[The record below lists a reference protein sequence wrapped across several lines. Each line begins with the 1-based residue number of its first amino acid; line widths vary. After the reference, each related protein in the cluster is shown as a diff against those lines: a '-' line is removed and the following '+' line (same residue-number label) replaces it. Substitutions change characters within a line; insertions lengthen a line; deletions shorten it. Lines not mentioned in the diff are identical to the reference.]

1 MTASNNSSQS
11 AQQAITPE
19 LRDWIVDQ
27 AAAGFPPEKII
38 EAMIKAGWQESV
50 AEQALEVTLSD
61 YLRTLSEG
69 REAAPAPKVGGRRMS
84 GVSVTTKAMPDVDL
98 ETSPRIL
105 DLGDRQVEVL
115 LAMRVPRI
123 VVLGGFL
130 SDQECDALVEAAV
143 PRMKRSLT
151 VATQTGGEE
160 LNPDRTSDGMFFS
173 RGESELISAV
183 ESRIA
188 RLLNWPEVN
197 GEGLQVL
204 NYQEGAEYK
213 AHYDYFDPNE
223 PGTPAITKR
232 GGQRVGTMVMYLN
245 NPALGGGTIFPDV
258 SLEVA
263 PQKGNAVFFNYSK
276 PHPSTRTLHGGSPV
290 TQGEKWVA
298 TKWLRERQFS

>member
-1 MTASNNSSQS
+1 MTAFSNTSTSE
-11 AQQAITPE
+11 QQTITSE

-38 EAMIKAGWQESV
+38 EAMIKAGWQEAV
-50 AEQALEVTLSD
+50 AERALEVTLSE
-61 YLRTLSEG
+61 YLKALSEG
-69 REAAPAPKVGGRRMS
+69 REAAPAPKVGGRRIS
-84 GVSVTTKAMPDVDL
+84 GSVATTKSMPDIDL
-98 ETSPRIL
+98 DQSPRVL
-105 DLGDRQVEVL
+105 NLGDREVSIL
-115 LAMRVPRI
+115 FAMRSPRI

-130 SDQECDALVEAAV
+130 SEEECDALVAAAS

-160 LNPDRTSDGMFFS
+160 LNPDRTSDGMFFT
-173 RGESELISAV
+173 RGESPLISAV
-183 ESRIA
+183 EARIA
-188 RLLNWPEVN
+188 RLVSWPEVN

-204 NYQEGAEYK
+204 NYRQGAEYK

-223 PGTPAITKR
+223 PGTASITRR
-232 GGQRVGTMVMYLN
+232 GGQRVGTIVMYLN
-245 NPALGGGTIFPDV
+245 NPELGGSTVFPDV

-263 PQKGNAVFFNYSK
+263 PQKGNAVFFSYDK

-290 TQGEKWVA
+290 TRGEKWVA